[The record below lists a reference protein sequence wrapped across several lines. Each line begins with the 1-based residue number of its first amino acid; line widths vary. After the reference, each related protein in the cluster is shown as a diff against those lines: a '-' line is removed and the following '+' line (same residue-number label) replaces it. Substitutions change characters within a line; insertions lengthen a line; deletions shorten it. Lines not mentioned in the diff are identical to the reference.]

1 MAGTVAQ
8 TIQGEAGSDPTHQF
22 AVASTIYNRML
33 AGTFKGGTDPYAIV
47 NAPNQFVGIQT
58 PNASAQTFADA
69 IQNGTLPNYGN
80 TGNAVNF
87 QSGDTAFRNGLAPG
101 GANIGGNYFSDRFGP
116 PTQNFIA
123 PSYGVNQLANGPAD
137 TSSGLAAGG
146 AGSPSYG
153 IPDTGSPYG
162 TGSIGP
168 TGPGSFAPGLAG
180 SDLNSG
186 NAVSG
191 SNLDPQGYGVG
202 GAGGGFQEI
211 PGSGFA
217 SVQPQGGIGT
227 TFVGSPTT
235 LDASG
240 SPAGITDGSAGGD
253 GFSQSGF
260 GGGVA
265 GGAGGASG
273 TGAGTSSGTGSAAG
287 GTSPGT
293 QAAGGQGIPIQ
304 LGLQPPTT
312 QAIGGWVQGAET
324 ATGAAFKTALSNIFG
339 DWTSYFLR
347 GFLLLFGVLLVI
359 AALWIMG
366 SSELRK
372 AYI

>member
-1 MAGTVAQ
+1 MTILSTIMGVESGGGHNWTQGNIGDINNRTGDLAQGYYQITGGTWAQFGGLGTGFSQANQAPYATQLQIAQNIPIGRWGPATQQALQANGYSFNRGDTLGQVMAAYGENGTETVA
-8 TIQGEAGSDPTHQF
+8 ADGS
-22 AVASTIYNRML
+22 SL
-33 AGTFKGGTDPYAIV
+33 
-47 NAPNQFVGIQT
+47 
-58 PNASAQTFADA
+58 
-69 IQNGTLPNYGN
+69 
-80 TGNAVNF
+80 
-87 QSGDTAFRNGLAPG
+87 SGSG
-101 GANIGGNYFSDRFGP
+101 S
-116 PTQNFIA
+116 IA
-123 PSYGVNQLANGPAD
+123 ANGPPD

-162 TGSIGP
+162 TGTIGP

-180 SDLNSG
+180 PDLNAG
-186 NAVSG
+186 NAIPG
-191 SNLDPQGYGVG
+191 SNLSPGGYGVG

-217 SVQPQGGIGT
+217 TVQPQGGIGT

-240 SPAGITDGSAGGD
+240 GSGLPAGITDGSAGGD

-260 GGGVA
+260 GGGLAA
-265 GGAGGASG
+265 GTGGAS
-273 TGAGTSSGTGSAAG
+273 GAGTSSGTGS
-287 GTSPGT
+287 TPGT

-312 QAIGGWVQGAET
+312 QAIGGWVQSAET